1 MNDNFIKYS
10 SPANLISLTID
21 KSYNITELNI
31 DESMLVKEQKELLEE
46 MLISSVNEAIAKIK
60 ELNPIKD
67 DNVKFDAKD
76 LNKIFGDLAK
86 MSSVRFENGKPILS
100 FSLDSISPDI
110 MSKVNSMMDELD
122 KNNDKDNE

>member
-10 SPANLISLTID
+10 SPANLISLNID
-21 KSYNITELNI
+21 KSYNITDLNI
-31 DESMLVKEQKELLEE
+31 DESMLIKEQKELLEE
-46 MLISSVNEAIAKIK
+46 MLTSSVNEAIAKIK
-60 ELNPIKD
+60 ELNPID
-67 DNVKFDAKD
+67 DKTKFDAKD

-122 KNNDKDNE
+122 KNRDEDE

>member
-21 KSYNITELNI
+21 KSYNITDLNI
-31 DESMLVKEQKELLEE
+31 DE
-46 MLISSVNEAIAKIK
+46 
-60 ELNPIKD
+60 ELNPND
-67 DNVKFDAKD
+67 DKAKFDAKD

-100 FSLDSISPDI
+100 FSLDAISPDI

-122 KNNDKDNE
+122 KNSDKDNE

>member
-21 KSYNITELNI
+21 KSYNITDLNI

-46 MLISSVNEAIAKIK
+46 MLTSSVNEAIAKIK

-67 DNVKFDAKD
+67 DKAKFDAKD

-100 FSLDSISPDI
+100 FSLDAISPDI

-122 KNNDKDNE
+122 KNSDKDNE

>member
-21 KSYNITELNI
+21 KSYNITDLNI
-31 DESMLVKEQKELLEE
+31 DESMLIKEQKELLEE
-46 MLISSVNEAIAKIK
+46 MLTSSVNEAIAKIK
-60 ELNPIKD
+60 ELNPID
-67 DNVKFDAKD
+67 DKTKFDAKD

-122 KNNDKDNE
+122 KNRDKAE

>member
-21 KSYNITELNI
+21 KSYNITDLNI
-31 DESMLVKEQKELLEE
+31 DESMLIKEQKELLEE
-46 MLISSVNEAIAKIK
+46 MLTSSVNEAIAKIK
-60 ELNPIKD
+60 ELNPID
-67 DNVKFDAKD
+67 DKTKFDAKD

-122 KNNDKDNE
+122 KNSDKDE

>member
-1 MNDNFIKYS
+1 MSDNIIKYS
-10 SPANLISLTID
+10 SPGNLISLAID
-21 KSYNITELNI
+21 KSYNITDLNI
-31 DESMLVKEQKELLEE
+31 DESLLVKEQKELLEE
-46 MLISSVNEAIAKIK
+46 MLISSVNEAIFKIK
-60 ELNPIKD
+60 ELSPNNEDKT
-67 DNVKFDAKD
+67 KFDAKD

-122 KNNDKDNE
+122 KNKDKDKE